1 MELRRRVDALLSHT
15 LQTLA
20 ARKRPLATYRL
31 QFHGQFTFQDAAK
44 LVPYLSDLGISH
56 VYASPFLKA
65 RPGSTHG
72 YDITDHSQLNPE
84 IGSEEDYAVFQ
95 QALGDHGMGLILDT
109 VPNHMGI
116 LGNENVW
123 WNDILENGEASQY
136 AEFFDISWD
145 ASPRPEL
152 RGRLLLPVLGEPY
165 GKVLESGQLQLE
177 YAAGTLVVTYFSHR
191 FPIDVGTYD
200 RVLKVCLVETEGV
213 AGDAA
218 ADGVEYQSILTAVK
232 NLPGPQDDDPD
243 RRTERQREKDV
254 IKRRL
259 AQLTDSSDAIQRHV
273 SECIAHFNGQ
283 SGDPRSFDRLDAL
296 LDEQPYRLA
305 FWRVATDEINYRRF
319 FDVNELAALSMEREE
334 VFAAAHQRILS
345 LLVAGR
351 ADGLRIDHP
360 DGLFNPHEYLRR
372 LQCAYVMAQ
381 ARNIYDTQAVD
392 NGELWNELELP
403 LRKAVKQRL
412 GDVTSDKNSRPLY
425 LIVEKILG
433 SHEALRHD
441 WPVDGTSGY
450 DFVNML
456 NGLFVD
462 DMQQHAFTKLY
473 TDWIENADSFAE
485 IVYEKK
491 SLILRVSLA
500 SELYMLAH
508 RLDRLAQKTRYTRD
522 FTLTTLRHA
531 LREIIACFPVY
542 RSYIAE
548 GQVQDADRS
557 HVHTAIRRAKAGSP
571 AISAAIFNFVQD
583 MLLLHYPESA
593 TEEDRAEQR
602 RFVGKF
608 EQVTA
613 PVMAKGM
620 EDTAFYAYNRLLPLN
635 EVGGDPSRFGV
646 TPAELHRYQSDRQ
659 AQWPLAMSATTTHDT
674 KRSEDVRARLNVLS
688 EMPEQWQAALAQ
700 FRQLN
705 QQHGQQV
712 DNASIPDANEEYL
725 LYQTLLGAWP
735 LEPYS
740 AEEFQDFTSRIQ
752 QYMVK
757 ALHEAKVHS
766 SWINPNQVYDDA
778 MQQFVASILSDH
790 DNNPFITELL
800 PLVRR
805 ISHCGMLNSLAQT
818 LLKITSPGVP
828 DIYRG
833 TEVWDFSLVD
843 PDNRRPV
850 NYDARKKLL
859 EDVRPEIP
867 RQDGSRRAWTKPML
881 AQPQDGRVKL
891 YVTCI
896 ALHCRRE
903 HPELFASGDYLP
915 LEFTG
920 SRARHVFGFVRRWQN
935 QYAVV
940 MVPRLIHALLG
951 ETASLP
957 MGSEIW
963 GDTILHLPFS
973 TAGHTLTDF
982 FSGTQHEMGNEQKS
996 VGITVADILADFPVA
1011 LLLCRK

>member
-1 MELRRRVDALLSHT
+1 MNLRRRVDALLSQT
-15 LQTLA
+15 LQSLA
-20 ARKRPLATYRL
+20 RRKRPTATYRL

-44 LVPYLSDLGISH
+44 LVPYLNDLGISH

-95 QALGDHGMGLILDT
+95 QALADHGLGLILDT

-116 LGNENVW
+116 LGNENLW
-123 WNDILENGEASQY
+123 WNDLLENGEASQY
-136 AEFFDISWD
+136 AEYFDISWD
-145 ASPRPEL
+145 ASPRAEL
-152 RGRLLLPVLGEPY
+152 QGRLLLPVLGETY
-165 GKVLESGQLQLE
+165 GRALESGQLRLE
-177 YAAGTLVVTYFSHR
+177 YAAGSLAVRYFSHR

-200 RVLKVCLVETEGV
+200 RVLTLPSLGSEEGER
-213 AGDAA
+213 DAA
-218 ADGVEYQSILTAVK
+218 ADVVEYQSILTAVK
-232 NLPGPQDDDPD
+232 NLPGRQEKDPA
-243 RRTERQREKDV
+243 RRTERQREKEV

-259 AQLTDSSDAIQRHV
+259 AQLTDGSAEVQRQV
-273 SECIAHFNGQ
+273 GDCIATFNGQ
-283 SGDPRSFDRLDAL
+283 TGDPHSYDRLDQL

-305 FWRVATDEINYRRF
+305 YWRVATDEINYRRF

-334 VFAAAHQRILS
+334 VFTAAHQRILS
-345 LLVAGR
+345 LFVEGQ

-360 DGLFNPHEYLRR
+360 DGLFDPHQYLQR
-372 LQCAYVMAQ
+372 LQCAYVVAF
-381 ARNIYDTQAVD
+381 ARKLYEADTTAD
-392 NGELWNELELP
+392 APPWSELEP
-403 LRKAVKQRL
+403 LLRHVVEQRRI
-412 GDVTSDKNSRPLY
+412 DVNSGKDSRPLY
-425 LIVEKILG
+425 LLVEKILG

-473 TDWIENADSFAE
+473 TDWIGNTDPFAE

-522 FTLTTLRHA
+522 YTLTTLRHA

-548 GQVQDADRS
+548 GQVQDADRA
-557 HVHTAIRRAKAGSP
+557 HVHTAVRRAKARSP

-593 TEEDRAEQR
+593 TEEECVEQR

-613 PVMAKGM
+613 PVMAKGV
-620 EDTAFYAYNRLLPLN
+620 EDTVFYVYNRLLSLN

-646 TPAELHRYQSDRQ
+646 TSAELHRYQSERQ

-688 EMPEQWQAALAQ
+688 EMPEQWQAALAR
-700 FRQLN
+700 FSQLN
-705 QQHGQQV
+705 QPHLQQV
-712 DNASIPDANEEYL
+712 DNASVPDANEEYL

-740 AEEFQDFTSRIQ
+740 AEEFQDFTRRIQ

-766 SWINPNQVYDDA
+766 SWISPNQAYDDA

-790 DNNPFITELL
+790 DNNPFIAELL
-800 PLVRR
+800 PLVRHV
-805 ISHCGMLNSLAQT
+805 SHCGMLNSLAQT

-828 DIYRG
+828 DIYQG

-843 PDNRRPV
+843 PDNRRAV
-850 NYDARKKLL
+850 NYDVRRKLL
-859 EDVRPEIP
+859 EDVWPESP
-867 RQDGSRRAWTKPML
+867 HHLGARLAWTKQML
-881 AQPQDGRVKL
+881 AQPQDGRAKL
-891 YVTCI
+891 YITSV

-903 HPELFASGDYLP
+903 HPELFTSGDYLP

-920 SRARHVFGFVRRWQN
+920 SHARHAFGLVRRWQN
-935 QYAVV
+935 QCAIVI
-940 MVPRLIHALLG
+940 VPRLIHGLLG
-951 ETASLP
+951 ETTTLP
-957 MGSEIW
+957 LGSELW
-963 GDTILHLPFS
+963 GDTILHLPLS
-973 TAGHTLTDF
+973 MAGHTLTNI
-982 FSGTQHEMGNEQKS
+982 FSDTQHDLVDGQES
-996 VGITVADILADFPVA
+996 ATIPVADLLADFPVA
-1011 LLLCRK
+1011 LLLCLK